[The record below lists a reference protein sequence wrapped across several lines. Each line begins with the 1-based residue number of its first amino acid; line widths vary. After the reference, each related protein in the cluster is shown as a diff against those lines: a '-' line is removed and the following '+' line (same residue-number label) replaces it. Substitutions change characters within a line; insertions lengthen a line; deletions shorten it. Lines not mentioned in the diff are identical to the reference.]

1 MSAHASQKLTY
12 AYTLAQSKTHTPHPS
27 CARCSTCL
35 CTSLYSQMT
44 GHIPAAKENRTLNE
58 KGRGETNLWFEFE
71 RSFRSSKTTTGNTYS
86 CQLLTQI
93 LNLQGGSQGRMWHE
107 ETSDSAVKV
116 VRAHRRWLTLLHC
129 PLQIMMG
136 FFHRWQWHL
145 ACKHPAPLPRLSQ
158 MLLSLCI

>member
-1 MSAHASQKLTY
+1 MSVHDSQKLTY
-12 AYTLAQSKTHTPHPS
+12 AYTLAPTKTHTPHPS

-44 GHIPAAKENRTLNE
+44 GHIPAAKGNGTLNE
-58 KGRGETNLWFEFE
+58 KGRGETNFWFEP
-71 RSFRSSKTTTGNTYS
+71 SKTTTTDNTYS

-93 LNLQGGSQGRMWHE
+93 LDLKGGSQGRMWHE

-116 VRAHRRWLTLLHC
+116 IRAHRRWLTLLRC

-136 FFHRWQWHL
+136 FFHRWRWHL

-158 MLLSLCI
+158 MLLSLWI